1 MKHNYRFESKRI
13 ILRPL
18 EWEDIGNLRALRNE
32 NRHLFL
38 TTDLV
43 TEEGQKKWY
52 ERYLEKQDDL
62 MFVVEKR
69 EKPGQF
75 IGTVALY
82 DIDWDTMTCEFGRT
96 LIDKKLAPEKGI
108 GTEATAAM
116 CTFGFD
122 VLKIKKIIGHA
133 WKTNERILKVDQRAG
148 YQIIEEREDG
158 VIYLEMTSETVNR
171 SLVYGE

>member
-1 MKHNYRFESKRI
+1 MKHDYRYEAKRI

-18 EWEDIGNLRALRNE
+18 EEEDIELLRELRNE

-38 TTDLV
+38 TTDVV
-43 TEEGQKKWY
+43 TAEGQRKWY
-52 ERYLEKQDDL
+52 QHYLTKQDDI
-62 MFVVEKR
+62 MFVVEK
-69 EKPGQF
+69 KDNPGQF

-82 DIDWDTMTCEFGRT
+82 DIDWDNMICEFGRT

-116 CTFGFD
+116 CAFGFD

-133 WKTNERILKVDQRAG
+133 WKTNERILKVDLRAG
-148 YQIIEEREDG
+148 YQIIREQDDG
-158 VIYLEMTSETVNR
+158 VIYLEMTADTVNR
-171 SLVYGE
+171 EIIKPE